1 MSTVS
6 LVRESPSPVQPA
18 PADGRPTRRRTT
30 GRAVAL
36 LAPVG
41 YFAAVLA
48 VWEAAVRLLDVAP
61 LVLPA
66 PSAIGRAL
74 VDNWSLLLH
83 HSRVTVVEAM
93 IGLGIALVA
102 ALVLAGV
109 SAASPLVHRA
119 LYPTIVVFEAAP
131 KVALAPLLVIWFGLG
146 ISSKIATVAIM
157 CFFAIYV
164 ATFRGLNSVDRDQLD
179 LFRSLRA
186 TRRETFLHLRLPTA
200 VPHFFTGLKIAVPG
214 AMIGAVVGEFVTA
227 QSGLGYLVLQ
237 FSQYLDTTRT
247 LAAIGVVTLWSG
259 LLYRVVVALESVLL
273 RRFAPGV
280 DR

>member
-1 MSTVS
+1 VSTLS
-6 LVRESPSPVQPA
+6 PPRDQESVALDS
-18 PADGRPTRRRTT
+18 GLT
-30 GRAVAL
+30 GRDDAGSGSGRVVGL

-41 YFAAVLA
+41 YVVAVLA

-66 PSAIGRAL
+66 PSAILRAL
-74 VDNWSLLLH
+74 VDDAGLLLH

-102 ALVLAGV
+102 ALVLAAA
-109 SAASPLVHRA
+109 SAASPLVHRM
-119 LYPTIVVFEAAP
+119 LYPSIVVFEAAP
-131 KVALAPLLVIWFGLG
+131 KVALAPLLVVWFGLG
-146 ISSKIATVAIM
+146 ISSKIATVTIM

-164 ATFRGLNSVDRDQLD
+164 ATFRGLHSVDRDQLD

-186 TRRETFLHLRLPTA
+186 TRRETFLRLRLPSA
-200 VPHFFTGLKIAVPG
+200 LPHFFTGLKIAVPG

-247 LAAIGVVTLWSG
+247 LAAIAVVTLWSG
-259 LLYRVVVALESVLL
+259 LFYRLVVAVESALL
-273 RRFAPGV
+273 RRYSPGSE
-280 DR
+280 R